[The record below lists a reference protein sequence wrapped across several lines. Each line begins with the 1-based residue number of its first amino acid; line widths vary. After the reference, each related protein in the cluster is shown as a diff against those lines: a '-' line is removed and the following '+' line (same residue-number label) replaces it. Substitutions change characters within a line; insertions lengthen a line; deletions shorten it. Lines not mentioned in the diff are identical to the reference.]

1 MKSITR
7 NLLQP
12 LFATALLTGSLLA
25 EAQEY
30 LVELLVFSQPG
41 AQLTPAAG
49 PGMDWDEHATALDD
63 TVRGDIRSIDPT
75 RHRLD
80 SDARKL
86 ESNGY
91 EIRFHRAWTQ
101 PADPHLSVA
110 VREGQPMTDAGGDLL
125 YPVQGLVSLD
135 TDPLSARVTLWLNHA
150 TAAVP
155 VSERLQPTRP
165 MRQRGPVQFPCLPR
179 HPPKMALPNILS
191 ATLVRRQAEMS
202 VDLRPAQAGKM
213 PAGRAHACPV
223 PPLDVG
229 PSQRCHLL
237 RNTTQ
242 GTITD

>member
-1 MKSITR
+1 TR

-12 LFATALLTGSLLA
+12 LLATALLTGSLLA

-49 PGMDWDEHATALDD
+49 PGMDWDERATALDD

-150 TAAVP
+150 TAAEP
-155 VSERLQPTRP
+155 VSAATMNRGAMRPTSKACNPGSRTLKHDRPCTSNVYKIPWTLLHRRRRPPLPANPSTALFSHTISPNIGQPRLQ
-165 MRQRGPVQFPCLPR
+165 G
-179 HPPKMALPNILS
+179 
-191 ATLVRRQAEMS
+191 
-202 VDLRPAQAGKM
+202 
-213 PAGRAHACPV
+213 CPIV
-223 PPLDVG
+223 LK
-229 PSQRCHLL
+229 
-237 RNTTQ
+237 
-242 GTITD
+242 

>member
-12 LFATALLTGSLLA
+12 LLATALLTGSLLA

-49 PGMDWDEHATALDD
+49 PGTDWDERATALDD

-101 PADPHLSVA
+101 PAHPHLSVA

-150 TAAVP
+150 TAAEP
-155 VSERLQPTRP
+155 VSERLQTTR
-165 MRQRGPVQFPCLPR
+165 RLRLDETHYLDHRSLG
-179 HPPKMALPNILS
+179 ALI
-191 ATLVRRQAEMS
+191 RI
-202 VDLRPAQAGKM
+202 
-213 PAGRAHACPV
+213 
-223 PPLDVG
+223 
-229 PSQRCHLL
+229 SQP
-237 RNTTQ
+237 
-242 GTITD
+242 